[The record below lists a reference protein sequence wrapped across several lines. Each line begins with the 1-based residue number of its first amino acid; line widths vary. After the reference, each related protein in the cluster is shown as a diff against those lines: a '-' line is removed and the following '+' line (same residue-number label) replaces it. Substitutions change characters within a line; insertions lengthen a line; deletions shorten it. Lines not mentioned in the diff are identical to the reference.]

1 MFAGLDYG
9 TSNCAIGLY
18 RDNAVR
24 LVPLEDNR
32 TLIPS
37 TLWARRQ
44 DLVVREVDS
53 RRFGR
58 AERAR
63 LIAARRDALES
74 ASARYREQALDL
86 RRAEEVL
93 FGQRAMEAHFSAP
106 EEGFYVK
113 SPKSFLGARG
123 LGEEVQERFVDIV
136 ATMMSNIL
144 DLARESAGAP
154 VQQLVIG
161 RPVNFQGAG
170 GDADNA
176 RALDMIER
184 AARTNG
190 VTQVQFL
197 LEPMAAA
204 MELESRLTRER
215 LVLVVDI
222 GGGTTDCS
230 FVRIG
235 PARREALDR
244 SDDVLGHTGER
255 MGGNDYDQALAFH
268 GLMPAFGLQHSL
280 RSGLPVPNVVCM
292 DAVSINDVNCQQR
305 FFSAAQRER
314 LVGYVAA
321 ATEPRLLERLLAL
334 RDRRLTYRLV
344 RTAEIAKIAL
354 SDAEATVADLG
365 FVEPGLAVAIERAR
379 LELASE
385 RLLVHLRGLVEEVLL
400 VGNARP
406 DAVYLTGGMARSGMV
421 RRAIAEVLPDVE
433 VIDSDHFASV
443 TEGLTLRA
451 RQVFG

>member
-1 MFAGLDYG
+1 MYAGLDYG
-9 TSNCAIGLY
+9 TSNCSIGLIH
-18 RDNAVR
+18 AGAAR
-24 LVPLEDNR
+24 LVPLEDGR

-37 TLWARRQ
+37 TLWAARQ
-44 DLVVREVDS
+44 DLVVRQVDAQ
-53 RRFGR
+53 RFNR

-63 LIAARRDALES
+63 LVAARRDALEA
-74 ASARYREQALDL
+74 ASERYREQTLDL
-86 RRAEEVL
+86 RRSKEVL
-93 FGQRAMEAHFSAP
+93 FGQRAMEAHFGAP

-144 DLARESAGAP
+144 ALAHAQAGEP
-154 VQQLVIG
+154 VDRLVIG

-170 GDADNA
+170 GDADNT

-190 VTQVQFL
+190 VTEVQFL
-197 LEPMAAA
+197 FEPMAAA
-204 MELESRLTRER
+204 MELEARLPRER
-215 LVLVVDI
+215 LILVVDI

-230 FVRIG
+230 FVRVG
-235 PARREALDR
+235 PARRHKLDR
-244 SDDVLGHTGER
+244 TEDVLGHTGER

-268 GLMPAFGLQHSL
+268 GLMPAFGLHHTL
-280 RSGLPVPNVVCM
+280 RNGLPVPNVVCM
-292 DAVSINDVNCQQR
+292 DAVSINDVSCQQR

-314 LVGYVAA
+314 LLGYVAA
-321 ATEPRLLERLLAL
+321 AREPAVLERLLAL
-334 RDRRLTYRLV
+334 RDRKLTYRLV
-344 RTAEIAKIAL
+344 RTAELAKIAL
-354 SDAEATVADLG
+354 TEDDTTRVALD

-379 LELASE
+379 LHVASE
-385 RLLVHLRGLVEEVLL
+385 RLLAHLRGLVEEVLL

-406 DAVYLTGGMARSGMV
+406 DAVYLTGGMARSAMARHAV
-421 RRAIAEVLPDVE
+421 ASVLPDVE
-433 VIDSDHFASV
+433 LIDSDHFASV

-451 RQVFG
+451 QQVFA